1 LFDFQ
6 SSIFDVPGA
15 QSVIFTVIDDLGTP
29 RVAAL
34 MNRSAFTLTCQYQ
47 YSDDGGGTWKDLG
60 IAFDL
65 APFGSGGEE
74 LDVRVITQ
82 LGRIRLLASGG
93 ASAKELSVGVMRSS
107 INPSAVF
114 PIIAI

>member
-1 LFDFQ
+1 MFDFQ
-6 SSIFDVPGA
+6 TNIFDVPGA
-15 QSVIFTVIDDLGTP
+15 QAVIFTVIDDLGTP
-29 RVAAL
+29 RVL
-34 MNRSAFTLTCQYQ
+34 NIMNRSAFTLTGQYQ
-47 YSDDGGGTWKDLG
+47 YSSDGGGSWEDLG
-60 IAFDL
+60 VAFDL

-93 ASAKELSVGVMRSS
+93 ASAKELSVGLTRSS
-107 INPSAVF
+107 INASATF